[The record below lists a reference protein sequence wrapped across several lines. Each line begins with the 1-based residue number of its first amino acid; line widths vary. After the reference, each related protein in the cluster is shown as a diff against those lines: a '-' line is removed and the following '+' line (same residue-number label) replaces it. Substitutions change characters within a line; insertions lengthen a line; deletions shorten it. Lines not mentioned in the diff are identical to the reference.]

1 MLTPE
6 ACDSIRRAVIAV
18 PQPKQ
23 DALRPTT
30 VRPYEAKDF
39 EVIYRLDQLC
49 YPPGIAYSR
58 FGLRM
63 FLAEPGARAWVAEE
77 GGALPGFVLVRQVR
91 STRGH
96 VITLDVRADRRRHGI
111 GRALLDTAEVWLA
124 AQGVR
129 RVRLETAVDNQ
140 AALAF
145 WQQAG
150 YEVKGT
156 LPGYYL
162 DRDDAYRM
170 EKELG

>member
-1 MLTPE
+1 
-6 ACDSIRRAVIAV
+6 
-18 PQPKQ
+18 
-23 DALRPTT
+23 
-30 VRPYEAKDF
+30 
-39 EVIYRLDQLC
+39 
-49 YPPGIAYSR
+49 
-58 FGLRM
+58 
-63 FLAEPGARAWVAEE
+63 
-77 GGALPGFVLVRQVR
+77 
-91 STRGH
+91 

-140 AALAF
+140 AALVF

>member
-1 MLTPE
+1 MLTPV

-30 VRPYEAKDF
+30 IRPYEAKDF
-39 EVIYRLDQLC
+39 EVIYRLDQQC

-63 FLAEPGARAWVAEE
+63 FLAEPGARAWVAKE

-111 GRALLDTAEVWLA
+111 GRALLDTAEQWLA
-124 AQGVR
+124 AQGIR
-129 RVRLETAVDNQ
+129 RVRLETAVDNH

-145 WQQAG
+145 WQRAG
-150 YEVKGT
+150 YEVTGI